1 MLPAPDRFVFE
12 NRTLADWLLQLVDED
27 AAKRKVAAKVVT
39 DRFFMPTE
47 LLPSTQDGVEA
58 FLEEF
63 RAEVRKVVN
72 TPGFPTAEFV
82 QNLLSLN
89 LALKESWC
97 AKVDEEHKRDKETDQ
112 AALAK
117 LGEDPSKADQKRYV
131 RRVWIHTLRE
141 CKRIREEEPHEVFVT
156 GAASAWVIES
166 LGEALLPAAVILRE
180 MLSSRHKASVAS
192 EAIARMG
199 RKGLQFYED
208 LLAGLSR
215 DEGNHNHYCAQAL
228 GGVLKAAPEKI
239 PEILRL
245 ALQAGG
251 ASQMAALRA
260 LGACGRTAT
269 EALPELEARL
279 REIFETSTDE
289 KIWFGA
295 ITTLGKC
302 GQTAET
308 VTSLLACLDLRD
320 PNRTGEIIVALG
332 ELGREPQRV
341 VPRLAELLDSFEEYD
356 PDWSYHG
363 EHERVVQALSVFGAE
378 AAPAIPALVRH
389 IWTGPEKYWTEDK
402 KLQERPEPDEAVI
415 KFLGELGPAASSA
428 LPVLLDVRK
437 EMKRRSELQKA
448 PEIDQTESDALDS
461 FVDVAIKRIQGH
473 KGSL

>member
-1 MLPAPDRFVFE
+1 MLHAPDRFVFE
-12 NRTLADWLLQLVDED
+12 DRTLADWLLQLVDED

-39 DRFFMPTE
+39 DRFFMPIE
-47 LLPSTQDGVEA
+47 LLPGTQAGVEA

-72 TPGFPTAEFV
+72 APGFPVAEFV
-82 QNLLSLN
+82 QKLLSLN
-89 LALKESWC
+89 LALHESWS
-97 AKVDEEHKRDKETDQ
+97 AKVKEEHARDGEADK

-117 LGEDPSKADQKRYV
+117 LGEHPSEADQRRYV

-141 CKRIREEEPHEVFVT
+141 CKRSREEEPHEVFVT

-166 LGEALLPAAVILRE
+166 LGEELLPAAHILRE

-199 RKGLQFYED
+199 RKGLEFYQD
-208 LLAGLSR
+208 LLAGLGR

-245 ALQAGG
+245 ASQVGG
-251 ASQMAALRA
+251 ESQIAALWA
-260 LGACGRTAT
+260 LGACGNTTA
-269 EALPELEARL
+269 EAVPEVETRL

-295 ITTLGKC
+295 LGALGKC

-308 VTSLLACLDLRD
+308 VTSLLARLDFRE
-320 PNRTGEIIVALG
+320 PHRAGEIIIALG
-332 ELGREPQRV
+332 ELARYPEQV
-341 VPRLAELLDSFEEYD
+341 VPRLAELLDTFEEYD

-363 EHERVVQALSVFGAE
+363 EHERVVQALSAFGTKAT
-378 AAPAIPALVRH
+378 PAIPALVRH
-389 IWTGPEKYWTEDK
+389 IWTR
-402 KLQERPEPDEAVI
+402 QERSEPDEAVI

-437 EMKRRSELQKA
+437 EMKRRSELQN
-448 PEIDQTESDALDS
+448 PGETHQTDYEADS
-461 FVDVAIKRIQGH
+461 FVDVAIKRIG
-473 KGSL
+473 GDEAIR